1 MMLNILKKFGVGI
14 NSLSYKYFELN
25 NIHLFLNLIKK
36 LYICS
41 MKKIDIVSKY
51 SPKHL
56 FQYMNKLCNCVDCE
70 KLKFLESKG
79 SVSKKVSKTNS
90 KKQEIMNAITFIK
103 KKSFLTKKD
112 KSNLEILQVVLKTMS

>member
-1 MMLNILKKFGVGI
+1 
-14 NSLSYKYFELN
+14 
-25 NIHLFLNLIKK
+25 
-36 LYICS
+36 

-79 SVSKKVSKTNS
+79 SVSKKVLETNS
-90 KKQEIMNAITFIK
+90 KKQEIIDAITFIK